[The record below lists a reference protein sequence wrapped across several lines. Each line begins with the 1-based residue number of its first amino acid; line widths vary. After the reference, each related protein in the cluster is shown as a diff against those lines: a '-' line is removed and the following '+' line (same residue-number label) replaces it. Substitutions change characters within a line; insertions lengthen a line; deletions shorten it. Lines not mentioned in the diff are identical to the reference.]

1 AETVSTEDSN
11 PPASEIPQT
20 SEAPPEAANDD
31 SKKDKKKKKNKST
44 KEEEKKAPAK
54 KKPPIAA
61 IRAQLEAQRIAEEER
76 KRQEEEEQ
84 KRVEERLK
92 KEGKYLNPAQKA
104 KMQQA
109 QKRLQQMIE
118 SGYKIEGLDKDG
130 EQKTKKVVYSNKK
143 KPPTK
148 HTSDKT
154 EVDDTSKSKVGDNS
168 VSLENTEDEKKIDAN
183 KDTKEEDEEIENNR
197 SIEIKDNIK
206 DQWDASSS
214 DEEDDVLSDD
224 EKIST
229 NDVETPPTAPI
240 KADTAKKQELPTK
253 ADTAKKQES
262 PTITDTAKKQEPPT
276 KAGAAK
282 KQEPVKDESE
292 SGEDETESEDIDE
305 DSDEESDNEKVT
317 ERQKQRNQRKAEA
330 AERTPILM
338 YDGHIKAVETIKEGD
353 QVMGDDSTPRNVK
366 LYPFRSTDYT
376 INNAKQIAIRDL
388 ELLNKVENLS
398 SSGSNS
404 RISIVRPGF
413 IWQPSV
419 TQFLNCDPEVQSQ
432 AKMFIPEKV
441 RFPSQEGTFAKIVE
455 SIIDIHSSPAII
467 KLCAWL
473 VGFWIGTNAINK
485 HKKGH
490 LSGHSGE
497 IMTVYRIL
505 YSEYKV
511 ANRNLLFRLLQE
523 LDILIDK
530 DIPEVMM
537 LDDIIQVRLP
547 LLSGIIC
554 SFGESQDKIA
564 RV

>member
-1 AETVSTEDSN
+1 
-11 PPASEIPQT
+11 
-20 SEAPPEAANDD
+20 
-31 SKKDKKKKKNKST
+31 KCF
-44 KEEEKKAPAK
+44 
-54 KKPPIAA
+54 
-61 IRAQLEAQRIAEEER
+61 
-76 KRQEEEEQ
+76 
-84 KRVEERLK
+84 
-92 KEGKYLNPAQKA
+92 GK
-104 KMQQA
+104 
-109 QKRLQQMIE
+109 
-118 SGYKIEGLDKDG
+118 G
-130 EQKTKKVVYSNKK
+130 
-143 KPPTK
+143 
-148 HTSDKT
+148 
-154 EVDDTSKSKVGDNS
+154 
-168 VSLENTEDEKKIDAN
+168 
-183 KDTKEEDEEIENNR
+183 
-197 SIEIKDNIK
+197 
-206 DQWDASSS
+206 
-214 DEEDDVLSDD
+214 
-224 EKIST
+224 
-229 NDVETPPTAPI
+229 
-240 KADTAKKQELPTK
+240 
-253 ADTAKKQES
+253 
-262 PTITDTAKKQEPPT
+262 
-276 KAGAAK
+276 
-282 KQEPVKDESE
+282 
-292 SGEDETESEDIDE
+292 
-305 DSDEESDNEKVT
+305 
-317 ERQKQRNQRKAEA
+317 
-330 AERTPILM
+330 TPILM

-353 QVMGDDSTPRNVK
+353 QVMGDDSTPRNVSGVTSGEGVLYKIVPINCAFSQPFVCNDAHILVLQMMSGPSLRYQCSKDGKALFRLVYFTHGSATNLIQKKVK

-398 SSGSNS
+398 LGGSNS

-441 RFPSQEGTFAKIVE
+441 RFPSREGTFAKIVE

-490 LSGHSGE
+490 LSDHSGE

-511 ANRNLLFRLLQE
+511 VNRNLLFRLLQE

-564 RV
+564 RMVKKDDPIIRKFVRLSRSCGFTLFPDDLTDRKKQEVIRSRKKEQYWRFKVEEIGIGDYYGFVVDGNHRFLLGDFTVTHNTKLLDKVRQTNVQEGEAGGITQQIGATYFPMETIKTKTAPLNK